1 MRWLRWLS
9 WALIAFVAVQFIPFG
24 HTYTN
29 PPVIAEPH
37 WNSPQTRA
45 LFVRACFD
53 CHSNQTTWPWYSHVA
68 PVSWL
73 VERDVLDGRRHLNF
87 TQWNQPQP
95 HAQDVAAQV
104 RGGGMPLW
112 FYLPMHPRRPPHA
125 RRETG
130 AAGGR
135 HFLAWPATCPRTL
148 TCPRRM
154 TEKSYDR
161 KFLLTCAGEVMYK
174 LA

>member
-1 MRWLRWLS
+1 MRWLKWLS
-9 WALIAFVAVQFIPFG
+9 WALIAFVAIQFIPFG
-24 HTYTN
+24 HTDTN

-37 WNSPQTRA
+37 WDSPQTRA

-112 FYLPMHPRRPPHA
+112 FYLPMHPAA
-125 RRETG
+125 RLSPAEKQALI
-130 AAGGR
+130 AAAAPSLGPQ
-135 HFLAWPATCPRTL
+135 H
-148 TCPRRM
+148 
-154 TEKSYDR
+154 DR
-161 KFLLTCAGEVMYK
+161 ARK
-174 LA
+174 